1 MEDKVEMESGE
12 WAKELIRKNPDLY
25 VDAALRAPYNIS
37 GIKLDNLG
45 RVYECYR
52 VKNES
57 DEKYRPR
64 LVSVMKEKLG
74 R

>member
-1 MEDKVEMESGE
+1 MVEMQSME
-12 WAKELIRKNPDLY
+12 WARELIAKNPDIY

-37 GIKLDNLG
+37 GFKLDKLG
-45 RVYECYR
+45 RVYECCR
-52 VKNES
+52 TNNES